1 MSITH
6 LKFHHAVFMHV
17 IFRSYL
23 TPIPLPVSSYSH
35 SSLFLFPCSSSS
47 AFNCLPPPR
56 PMDIF
61 ILVAQWVFLGL
72 LAGMSVEGC
81 LGIMDSLPIVT
92 LLKKM
97 SLSLPLQQLT
107 PFFRER
113 RSSLKL
119 SSLLWL
125 SIIDPGWGGGES
137 NLVGLVYTES
147 SSSIQWWTILAAQP
161 TSPPPPQCYS
171 WESFKERWPVCCL
184 SPFLPRLAGWALNQ
198 EVKPQAW
205 LLPGHSNRRAGF
217 R

>member
-1 MSITH
+1 MFITH
-6 LKFHHAVFMHV
+6 DKFHYAVFMHV

-35 SSLFLFPCSSSS
+35 SSLLLFPCSSSS

-56 PMDIF
+56 PMYIF

-81 LGIMDSLPIVT
+81 LRIMDSLPMVT

-107 PFFRER
+107 AFFRER

-125 SIIDPGWGGGES
+125 SIIDPGAGGVEFG
-137 NLVGLVYTES
+137 GI
-147 SSSIQWWTILAAQP
+147 SIHRIQFFHSVMDHPLCSAHIPP
-161 TSPPPPQCYS
+161 TPA
-171 WESFKERWPVCCL
+171 V
-184 SPFLPRLAGWALNQ
+184 
-198 EVKPQAW
+198 
-205 LLPGHSNRRAGF
+205 LLMRSI
-217 R
+217 